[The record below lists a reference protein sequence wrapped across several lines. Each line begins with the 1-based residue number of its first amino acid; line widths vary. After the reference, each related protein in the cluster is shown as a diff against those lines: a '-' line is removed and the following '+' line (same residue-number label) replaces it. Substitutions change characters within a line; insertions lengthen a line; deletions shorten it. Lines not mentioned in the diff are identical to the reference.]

1 MIGNELLICLFSKE
15 KILFGIHKKNKK
27 INNPVQP
34 INNPV
39 INTRVRYDYLDKIK
53 SMFKLYTTVRTAN
66 LLEGN
71 FRSTNLGKGMDFYD
85 LKEYAYGDDI
95 RDIDWK
101 TSSHAN
107 KTLVRRYVTDRRHN
121 VMFVLDKGRKMMGD
135 TLSGAPKAELATMIF
150 GTIAYLVER
159 QSANVG
165 MMYSN
170 EKGYV
175 RSPYRM
181 GVDEIERLMNEYH
194 KVCCDEPCLNLDT
207 LLRKAAEESKKK
219 HIIVVITDVAGMA
232 GISESTF
239 RRLTVNND
247 VLFAVMEDY
256 YYTKKNTFDL
266 DANNYGDPFITD
278 SRRLHDIE
286 AQHRKEMFLYLDRI
300 TKKYRIA
307 STFINKEEN
316 LIKRSVELFQRYG
329 RKDFGFGRGKY
340 EDFG

>member
-1 MIGNELLICLFSKE
+1 MAFGKNRKSKIRKNQAAAAATPEVAVSKE
-15 KILFGIHKKNKK
+15 PPAYKSQVN
-27 INNPVQP
+27 
-34 INNPV
+34 
-39 INTRVRYDYLDKIK
+39 YDYLDKIK
-53 SMFKLYTTVRTAN
+53 GMFKLFTTVRTAN

-71 FRSTNLGKGMDFYD
+71 FRSKSIGKGMEFYD

-107 KTLVRRYVTDRRHN
+107 KTLVRRYITDRRHN
-121 VMFVLDKGRKMMGD
+121 VLFVLDKGKKMMGD
-135 TLSGAPKAELATMIF
+135 SLAGEPKAELATMIF

-159 QSANVG
+159 QSADVAV
-165 MMYSN
+165 MYSN
-170 EKGYV
+170 DKGII

-181 GVDEIERLMNEYH
+181 GVNELERLMNEYH
-194 KVCCDEPCLNLDT
+194 SVSYQEPIYNLDT
-207 LLRKAAEESKKK
+207 LLTKAAEDSRKKR
-219 HIIVVITDVAGMA
+219 IIVVITDVAGMDS
-232 GISESTF
+232 ISENTF

-256 YYTKKNTFDL
+256 YYTNADSFDL
-266 DANNYGDPFITD
+266 DADDYSDPFISGSKD
-278 SRRLHDIE
+278 LHAIE
-286 AQHRKEMFLYLDRI
+286 ADHRKRMFLKLDQM

-316 LIKRSVELFQRYG
+316 IIKRSVELFNRYG

>member
-1 MIGNELLICLFSKE
+1 MAFVRR
-15 KILFGIHKKNKK
+15 KKVQKNQAPSV
-27 INNPVQP
+27 PVMSAP
-34 INNPV
+34 PAYES
-39 INTRVRYDYLDKIK
+39 RVKYDYLDKIK
-53 SMFKLYTTVRTAN
+53 GMFKLFTTVRTAN

-71 FRSTNLGKGMDFYD
+71 FRSKSIGKGMEFYD

-107 KTLVRRYVTDRRHN
+107 KTLVRRYITDRRHN
-121 VMFVLDKGRKMMGD
+121 VLFVLDKGKKMMGD
-135 TLSGAPKAELATMIF
+135 TLGGEPKAELATMIF

-159 QSANVG
+159 QSADVAV
-165 MMYSN
+165 MYSN
-170 EKGYV
+170 DKGIM

-181 GVDEIERLMNEYH
+181 GVNELERVMNEYH
-194 KVCCDEPCLNLDT
+194 SQSYQEPYIYLDE
-207 LLRKAAEESKKK
+207 LLRKAAEDSRKKR
-219 HIIVVITDVAGMA
+219 IIVVITDVAGMDS
-232 GISESTF
+232 ISENTF

-256 YYTKKNTFDL
+256 YYTNANTFDI
-266 DANNYGDPFITD
+266 DADDYSDPFISG
-278 SRRLHDIE
+278 SRDLHLIE
-286 AQHRKEMFLYLDRI
+286 ADYRKRMFLKLDRM

-316 LIKRSVELFQRYG
+316 IIKRSVELFQRYG
-329 RKDFGFGRGKY
+329 KKDFGFGRGKY